1 MKLLVQRR
9 FRCSKS
15 VALSVYVLM
24 SLYLSRSHTQHD
36 ADTVTAYIDFTLCFA
51 LMIYVLQMPVGKDNA
66 LALSEAAA
74 GSKKTTAS
82 ATATATTA
90 TAATAVNTPLRSALK
105 RLVRSK
111 GFMWLACSDVAAMYW
126 SHAGRAFEVRT

>member
-74 GSKKTTAS
+74 GSKKTTTTS
-82 ATATATTA
+82 TATTA
-90 TAATAVNTPLRSALK
+90 ATATAVNTPLRSALK